1 VKIENIE
8 LFYLSMPEILDE
20 ADGSQ
25 DALIVKVEAGGL
37 VGWGEC
43 EASPL
48 TSIANFIC
56 PKSHSAAN
64 PIKESVINKNINDLN
79 DVKKIIQT
87 VKHKSLMIAQT
98 PHTFSGI
105 EVALLDLLAK
115 KENCPIYSLI
125 GMNNSKPKIAY
136 ASVLFGKTPQDTF
149 EVAKNLK
156 NQNFKAIKFWLA
168 EILVSIL
175 KQKKIILVLHEK
187 PLGKDLGVKGEC
199 RGFLGALMFK
209 EAPKKN

>member
-1 VKIENIE
+1 MKIENIE
-8 LFYLSMPEILDE
+8 LYYLSMPKILDE

-25 DALIVKVEAGGL
+25 DALIVKLEAGGL

-64 PIKESVINKNINDLN
+64 PIITSVLNKNINNLD
-79 DVKKIIQT
+79 DVKKIINE

-105 EVALLDLLAK
+105 EVALLDLLGK
-115 KENCPIYSLI
+115 KEQCPIYSL
-125 GMNNSKPKIAY
+125 
-136 ASVLFGKTPQDTF
+136 
-149 EVAKNLK
+149 
-156 NQNFKAIKFWLA
+156 
-168 EILVSIL
+168 
-175 KQKKIILVLHEK
+175 
-187 PLGKDLGVKGEC
+187 LGY
-199 RGFLGALMFK
+199 
-209 EAPKKN
+209 